1 MSLMGDFI
9 FVFFEIS
16 GVRLIYIYILNF
28 LFIVGIIE
36 SLFWKRFKWQNMQCK
51 SNSVR
56 KPIRK
61 HNLTLFYVKKR
72 KVFFYLFIYLF
83 KSDTWKYVCLL
94 ILINMMHE
102 FLKEKICSS
111 VLILMEHWKDFF
123 YFFLFLYLK
132 EINE

>member
-83 KSDTWKYVCLL
+83 KSDAWKYVCLL
-94 ILINMMHE
+94 IFDKHDAWIFE
-102 FLKEKICSS
+102 R
-111 VLILMEHWKDFF
+111 KDFLFRFNFDGTLKRFLLFFFCF
-123 YFFLFLYLK
+123 YIWK
-132 EINE
+132 K